1 MEKNK
6 DFNKKIIKYNKVFSG
21 ENKVLRNK
29 KSQKKTNEKK
39 KIKKKK
45 KKKIREKKFFEK
57 KTLYSKN
64 NNSFLKKVK
73 LENST

>member
-45 KKKIREKKFFEK
+45 KKFERKNFLRKKHSIPKIIIH
-57 KTLYSKN
+57 S
-64 NNSFLKKVK
+64 
-73 LENST
+73 

>member
-45 KKKIREKKFFEK
+45 KILEKKIFEK

>member
-29 KSQKKTNEKK
+29 KSQKNTNEKK

-45 KKKIREKKFFEK
+45 KKIREKKIFEK
-57 KTLYSKN
+57 KTLYSEN

>member
-6 DFNKKIIKYNKVFSG
+6 DFNKKIIKYSKVFSG

-39 KIKKKK
+39 KLKKKK
-45 KKKIREKKFFEK
+45 KNSREKIFWEK
-57 KTLYSKN
+57 NTLFQK
-64 NNSFLKKVK
+64 
-73 LENST
+73 

>member
-45 KKKIREKKFFEK
+45 KIREKKIFEK

>member
-6 DFNKKIIKYNKVFSG
+6 DFNKKIIKYSKVFSG

-45 KKKIREKKFFEK
+45 KKFERKNFLRKKHSIPKIIIH
-57 KTLYSKN
+57 S
-64 NNSFLKKVK
+64 
-73 LENST
+73 

>member
-45 KKKIREKKFFEK
+45 KNSREKNFWEK
-57 KTLYSKN
+57 NTLFQK
-64 NNSFLKKVK
+64 
-73 LENST
+73 

>member
-39 KIKKKK
+39 KNEKKKK
-45 KKKIREKKFFEK
+45 KFERKKFLRK
-57 KTLYSKN
+57 KHSIPKIIIH
-64 NNSFLKKVK
+64 S
-73 LENST
+73 